1 MKTKKVIKSIEKI
14 TEEAQI
20 YTSNKLMNAFVNL
33 ILIKKICMYAINI
46 IK

>member
-33 ILIKKICMYAINI
+33 ILIKKNMHVCY
-46 IK
+46 KHY